1 VEAEAITN
9 NLLQR
14 QPFQKHKIY
23 YPALKVAI
31 FAQADYLAARFFGV
45 L

>member
-1 VEAEAITN
+1 MTENHPE
-9 NLLQR
+9 R
-14 QPFQKHKIY
+14 PPFQKHKIY

-31 FAQADYLAARFFGV
+31 LAVAVYLAFRLFGI